1 MFFSKKSSS
10 VLKLRTPSEF
20 NGYLNLKTLSL
31 SRGFLCLEFSE
42 VVVPVLDKLYDQWSI
57 NAIPAIGKL
66 VTGDGDPY
74 QYLVESVRKF
84 PDQETFAAMISK
96 AGFEKV
102 SFRNYTGGVAALHSG
117 WKI

>member
-1 MFFSKKSSS
+1 MISGRSMLFPRLAS
-10 VLKLRTPSEF
+10 
-20 NGYLNLKTLSL
+20 LSL
-31 SRGFLCLEFSE
+31 VMAILINI
-42 VVVPVLDKLYDQWSI
+42 WS
-57 NAIPAIGKL
+57 N
-66 VTGDGDPY
+66 
-74 QYLVESVRKF
+74 SVRKF